1 MLLYIVIQ
9 KSNHTTAIEFN
20 GTLQLKDGWGISIV
34 HGGFMKLLKGFVE
47 VGDVSV
53 MVLLMVEL
61 HDLSAYDGFQSSVAI
76 RNIRKR
82 KGL

>member
-20 GTLQLKDGWGISIV
+20 GTLQLNDGWGISIV
-34 HGGFMKLLKGFVE
+34 HGFIKLFKGFVE